1 MKGRSED
8 KGGSGPS
15 GMDADGWRRILLSHN
30 IRETPT
36 NLCGEIVSVIK
47 KLRTEKVSTCSLEP
61 FLESRSIPLNNNSGL
76 RLIDVREIL
85 RRTARKVLVS
95 VLLEERFISRFTSS
109 MC

>member
-47 KLRTEKVSTCSLEP
+47 NFALKR
-61 FLESRSIPLNNNSGL
+61 FQ
-76 RLIDVREIL
+76 
-85 RRTARKVLVS
+85 LV
-95 VLLEERFISRFTSS
+95 V
-109 MC
+109 